1 MKASDFFSSPQKTDI
16 VNAIKR
22 AELNTSGE
30 IRVHVEMSCKGSVL
44 DCAANIFAKLN
55 MHKTEK
61 RNGVL
66 FYLSVES
73 KKFAVLGD
81 VGINKVVPLDF
92 WDSIKSAMQE
102 KFVQGN
108 FAEGLVMGIEMA
120 GEKLKANFPHQADD
134 VNELPDDISFGKH

>member
-1 MKASDFFSSPQKTDI
+1 MKASDFFSAQQKTDI
-16 VNAIKR
+16 VNAIKS

-30 IRVHVEMSCKGSVL
+30 IRVHVEMNCKGNVL
-44 DCAANIFAKLN
+44 DCAANIFAKLK
-55 MHKTEK
+55 MHKTEQ

-81 VGINKVVPLDF
+81 VGINKVVPTDF
-92 WDSIKSAMQE
+92 WDSIKSVMQE

-108 FAEGLVMGIEMA
+108 FTEGLVKGIEMA
-120 GEKLKANFPHQADD
+120 GEKLKANFPYQTND